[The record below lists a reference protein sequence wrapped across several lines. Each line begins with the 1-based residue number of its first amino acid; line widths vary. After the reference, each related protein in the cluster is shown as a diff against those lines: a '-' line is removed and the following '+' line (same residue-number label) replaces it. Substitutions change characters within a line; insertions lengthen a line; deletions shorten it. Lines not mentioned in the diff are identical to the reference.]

1 MSREILFRGK
11 RIDNGEW
18 IGGAYMHHINRT
30 LCIDEDS
37 VKSEDKEHII
47 LFDGFSDWN
56 MPRRISYVHVDP
68 TTVGQYTGLIDKN
81 GVKIFEGDIVD
92 YEAFGGERYRG
103 IVKIGSYEQDGSG
116 GEYPPRKCC
125 GAYIER
131 KRWLKQEW
139 QRDEDEEYAMPDYE
153 KTIAVDDSALII
165 GNIYD
170 NPELLEQNHDQ

>member
-1 MSREILFRGK
+1 MNREILFRGK
-11 RIDNGEW
+11 RID
-18 IGGAYMHHINRT
+18 GGWVKGS
-30 LCIDEDS
+30 LLIDMDLEQYNVVGHDY
-37 VKSEDKEHII
+37 
-47 LFDGFSDWN
+47 
-56 MPRRISYVHVDP
+56 YVGGGGLEREEFCHSVDP
-68 TTVGQYTGLIDKN
+68 DSVGQYTGLIDKN
-81 GVKIFEGDIVD
+81 GVRIFEGDIVD

-103 IVKIGSYEQDGSG
+103 IVKIGSYEQDGSA

-139 QRDEDEEYAMPDYE
+139 QWDEDEEWAMPDYE
-153 KTIAVDDSALII
+153 KTTAVDDSALII